1 MTSPDLTRWLKT
13 ATHGLPTAAAARLCA
28 ELTDHYLDAYEYAL
42 EEGHDEA
49 GARRIALEA
58 LGNART
64 LSNEYQ
70 QTYHTRRRYR
80 LAAAVGLSYPLL
92 YGASVAFNES
102 VAGHLAFNLALFL
115 PLLYIV
121 YGFKTLL
128 AVRPHG
134 APLYT
139 YEQLIHTGIV
149 AVCVPRLF
157 GWVIYHRPIIAE
169 ATSLTFSDVRS
180 VSELLINAV
189 ALIGLFLIAVGF
201 LLLGERALRV
211 RETLYGLLKPSAIL
225 GLVCGVGLGVY
236 AIGTLGNN
244 MLVRGPA
251 EALAVMSGMLS
262 VVVWSMI
269 FFRAQGDIR
278 QVA

>member
-13 ATHGLPTAAAARLCA
+13 AAHGLPTAAAARLCA

-42 EEGHDEA
+42 EEGLDEA
-49 GARRIALEA
+49 TARRTALEA
-58 LGNART
+58 LGNARA
-64 LSNEYQ
+64 LANEYQ
-70 QTYHTRRRYR
+70 HTYHTRRRYR
-80 LAAAVGLSYPLL
+80 LAAVVGMSYPLL
-92 YGASVAFNES
+92 YGFSVSFNES

-134 APLYT
+134 APLYI

-149 AVCVPRLF
+149 AVSVPRLF
-157 GWVIYHRPIIAE
+157 GWVIYHRPLIAE
-169 ATSLTFSDVRS
+169 ATTRSFSDIHS
-180 VSELLINAV
+180 FSELLMNAI
-189 ALIGLFLIAVGF
+189 ALLGLFLIAGGF

-211 RETLYGLLKPSAIL
+211 RESLYGLLKPSAVL

-244 MLVRGPA
+244 TLVRGPA

-262 VVVWSMI
+262 VILWSMI
-269 FFRAQGDIR
+269 FFRAQGEIR

>member
-1 MTSPDLTRWLKT
+1 MTPPALARWLKT
-13 ATHGLPTAAAARLCA
+13 ATHGLPAAAAERLRE

-42 EEGHDEA
+42 EEGQDETT
-49 GARRIALEA
+49 ARTTALEA
-58 LGNART
+58 LGSARE
-64 LSNEYQ
+64 LASAYQ
-70 QTYHTRRRYR
+70 HTYHTRRRYQI
-80 LAAAVGLSYPLL
+80 AAVVGMSYPLL
-92 YGASVAFNES
+92 YGFSVAFNES

-115 PLLYIV
+115 PLLYIA
-121 YGFKTLL
+121 YAFKTLL

-139 YEQLIHTGIV
+139 YEKLIHTGIV
-149 AVCVPRLF
+149 AVSVPRLF
-157 GWVIYHRPIIAE
+157 GWVIYHQPLIAE
-169 ATSLTFSDVRS
+169 ATSRSFSDIHS
-180 VSELLINAV
+180 VAELLINAM
-189 ALIGLFLIAVGF
+189 ALIGLFLTAGGF

-211 RETLYGLLKPSAIL
+211 RESLYGLLKPSAVL
-225 GLVCGVGLGVY
+225 GLVCGVGLGIY

-244 MLVRGPA
+244 MVVRAPA

-269 FFRAQGDIR
+269 FFRAQGEIR